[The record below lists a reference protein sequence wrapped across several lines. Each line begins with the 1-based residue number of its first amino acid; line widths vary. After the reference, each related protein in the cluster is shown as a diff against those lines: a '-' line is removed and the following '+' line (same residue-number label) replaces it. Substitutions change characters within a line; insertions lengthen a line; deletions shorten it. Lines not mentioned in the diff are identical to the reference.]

1 MTNISKKHR
10 CILTKEAK
18 RREDWISLSDE
29 EKLSSPDTGEI
40 RQAVVGEQGIRTL
53 KKIKKAS
60 LDFHYYI
67 KESIIFLILRM
78 HGVIQEMRYL
88 Q

>member
-1 MTNISKKHR
+1 MVIKKIFFAKYLKLHIAFYNDLFEERTNELTEV
-10 CILTKEAK
+10 LTKEAK

-53 KKIKKAS
+53 KKIKK
-60 LDFHYYI
+60 
-67 KESIIFLILRM
+67 
-78 HGVIQEMRYL
+78 
-88 Q
+88 